1 MIKKITDM
9 GQKLDFSE
17 TSVLT
22 VEVANDVTD
31 KAITQVAQNFVKNS
45 SYICQQ
51 KDSNL
56 NIFLDTKP
64 CKERPYNSNLVPKKS
79 IQMEKI

>member
-1 MIKKITDM
+1 MD
-9 GQKLDFSE
+9 QKLDFSE

-22 VEVANDVTD
+22 VEGANDVTD
-31 KAITQVAQNFVKNS
+31 KAMTQVAQNFVKKS
-45 SYICQQ
+45 SYICHL

-64 CKERPYNSNLVPKKS
+64 CKERPYNSNLVPKNS
-79 IQMEKI
+79 MQMEKI